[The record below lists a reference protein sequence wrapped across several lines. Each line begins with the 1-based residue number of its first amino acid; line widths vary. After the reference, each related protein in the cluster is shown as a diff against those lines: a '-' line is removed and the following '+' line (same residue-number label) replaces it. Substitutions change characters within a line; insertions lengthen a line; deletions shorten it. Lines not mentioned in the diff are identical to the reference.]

1 MEEFKNRQTATAR
14 LDMALGSLFIVAT
27 VAIVAIIVFADI
39 AMASDS
45 TKRLV
50 AFVSILMSVNSWIF
64 TSNALTVFQSDSKD
78 LTAAERETASGS
90 SAAKQPWLVYQI
102 YILAVTVATI
112 VFVLG
117 AIY

>member
-1 MEEFKNRQTATAR
+1 
-14 LDMALGSLFIVAT
+14 MALGSLFIVAT

-50 AFVSILMSVNSWIF
+50 AFVAILMSVNSWIF

-112 VFVLG
+112 VFVLSS
-117 AIY
+117 IY

>member
-50 AFVSILMSVNSWIF
+50 AFVAVLMSVNSWIF

-90 SAAKQPWLVYQI
+90 SASKQPWLVYQI

-112 VFVLG
+112 AIVLT

>member
-27 VAIVAIIVFADI
+27 AAIVAIIVFADI

-50 AFVSILMSVNSWIF
+50 AFVAILMSVNSWIF

>member
-14 LDMALGSLFIVAT
+14 LDMALGGLHQVAT

-39 AMASDS
+39 ATASDS

-50 AFVSILMSVNSWIF
+50 AFIAVMTSVTSWIF

-78 LTAAERETASGS
+78 LTVAERETASGL

-102 YILAVTVATI
+102 YVLAITVATI
-112 VFVLG
+112 VFVLT